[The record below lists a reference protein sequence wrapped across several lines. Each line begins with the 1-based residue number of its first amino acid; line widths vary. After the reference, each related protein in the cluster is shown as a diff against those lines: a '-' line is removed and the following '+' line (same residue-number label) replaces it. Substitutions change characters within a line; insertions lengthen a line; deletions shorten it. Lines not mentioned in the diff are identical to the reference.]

1 MAIAKQTRTLS
12 IQDMEQAL
20 GATRNNLIWWAGQGK
35 IPKATV
41 DAQGRQTWE
50 IKDIQEWAATE
61 EGRALIAKQVH

>member
-1 MAIAKQTRTLS
+1 MASSKTARALT

-35 IPKATV
+35 IPRATV

-50 IKDIQEWAATE
+50 LKDIQDWAATD

>member
-1 MAIAKQTRTLS
+1 MAIVKQTRPLS

-50 IKDIQEWAATE
+50 LKDIQEWAATE
-61 EGRALIAKQVH
+61 AGRALIAKQVH